1 MAIVGDA
8 YVVVR
13 AITASVE
20 ADIAKAFND
29 VDRVG
34 ERAGKDISTGITRG
48 FNRSNRDGIFS
59 ARFIA
64 ESIAAKESFSSL
76 TRAGYVLAPSLTAVS
91 GIIGLLGTGLI
102 SLTSIIFCF
111 FLASAFFF
119 CCSYLNLP

>member
-34 ERAGKDISTGITRG
+34 EKAGKDISTGINRG

-102 SLTSIIFCF
+102 SLTSIIGAAATPA
-111 FLASAFFF
+111 LIT
-119 CCSYLNLP
+119 